1 MAKKYVTVLGIILV
15 AIGVLGFVSPLTPNG
30 NLLGI
35 FAVSTNHDLF
45 YLVSGIVALVAV
57 AGGEDY
63 ARLYAKVFGVI
74 FGLVTVLGFMVGEGE
89 VFSVINVNQAD
100 NVLHL
105 AIAASALY
113 VGFAGEGKKAGR
125 AAA

>member
-1 MAKKYVTVLGIILV
+1 MAKRYVTILGIILV
-15 AIGVLGFVSPLTPNG
+15 VIGVLGFVNPLTPNG
-30 NLLGI
+30 NLFGI

-45 YLVSGIVALVAV
+45 YLASGIVALVAV

-63 ARLYAKVFGVI
+63 AALYAKVFGVI
-74 FGLVTVLGFMVGEGE
+74 FGLVTVLGFMVGDGE

-113 VGFAGEGKKAGR
+113 VGFANGGKKAR
-125 AAA
+125 SAAA